1 MLAFRKCRRS
11 DNSEEQPAITARKQ
25 RKQCRTTIKRFLYRR
40 RARAIRSPTPL
51 RGSVCVLASSS
62 DIAYDCGNSAVLPAC
77 REFSEHICSPNGRAE
92 DALESALAMYV
103 PPRSRCQHRPRRRQ
117 TRSLCPFRRWG
128 WRKPRCTR
136 QCANK
141 ASVVQSSPSATLAP
155 PANQSRARPASRLA
169 DGTCGSRARRSRTA
183 SYRRCGSG
191 GMRQAASGRIDD

>member
-62 DIAYDCGNSAVLPAC
+62 DIACDCGNSAVLPAC

-103 PPRSRCQHRPRRRQ
+103 AAKEPLPTSQGALARDKVNTYVHPVFLCGRRAI
-117 TRSLCPFRRWG
+117 LPMHG
-128 WRKPRCTR
+128 GRKEMKR
-136 QCANK
+136 
-141 ASVVQSSPSATLAP
+141 
-155 PANQSRARPASRLA
+155 
-169 DGTCGSRARRSRTA
+169 GTV
-183 SYRRCGSG
+183 
-191 GMRQAASGRIDD
+191 AAIKTQLGLE